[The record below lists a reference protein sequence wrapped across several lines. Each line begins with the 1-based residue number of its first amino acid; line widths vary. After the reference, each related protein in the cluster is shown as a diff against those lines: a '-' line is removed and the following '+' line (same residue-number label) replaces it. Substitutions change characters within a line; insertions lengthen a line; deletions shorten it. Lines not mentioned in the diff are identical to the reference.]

1 MTVVRQDAILPGGGV
16 PAAVVAG
23 RSGPDAA
30 QEYLLVRAGDRVC
43 VVHSAWMG
51 LDTARAV
58 GAALFELAAEGTS
71 AE

>member
-16 PAAVVAG
+16 PAAVIAG
-23 RSGPDAA
+23 DVGA
-30 QEYLLVRAGDRVC
+30 QEYLLVRADDRVC
-43 VVHSAWMG
+43 VVHSPWME

-58 GAALFELAAEGTS
+58 GAALFELAAEGTP

>member
-16 PAAVVAG
+16 PAAVIAG
-23 RSGPDAA
+23 DVGH
-30 QEYLLVRAGDRVC
+30 QQYLLVRVAGRVC
-43 VVHSAWMG
+43 MVHPGWME

-58 GAALFELAAEGTS
+58 GAALFELAAEGTP